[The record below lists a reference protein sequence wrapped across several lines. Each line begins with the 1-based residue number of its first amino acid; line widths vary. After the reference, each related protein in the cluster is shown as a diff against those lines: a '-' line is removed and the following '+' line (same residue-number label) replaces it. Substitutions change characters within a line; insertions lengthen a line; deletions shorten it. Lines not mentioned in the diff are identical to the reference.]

1 MPEPALIGA
10 FVTSWKDSYFQDHTL
25 KKVLLCVIDGWTS
38 RAFVPALEQGR
49 LPNFTRLT
57 RAGYLNPNCISIF
70 PSITPAALAS
80 IITGRYPAEHGQ
92 AGVYW
97 YDTDTEEVMY
107 FGDDIW
113 VVLKHG
119 MNNFMRDFL
128 AQDGRISLT
137 KMVSYWCC
145 RSDLRAL
152 LYPLGALL
160 LVSTMAPAPTAN
172 IANASSTTAQVS
184 VSLTI

>member
-1 MPEPALIGA
+1 
-10 FVTSWKDSYFQDHTL
+10 
-25 KKVLLCVIDGWTS
+25 
-38 RAFVPALEQGR
+38 
-49 LPNFTRLT
+49 
-57 RAGYLNPNCISIF
+57 
-70 PSITPAALAS
+70 
-80 IITGRYPAEHGQ
+80 
-92 AGVYW
+92 VYW

-160 LVSTMAPAPTAN
+160 LVSTMAPAPTAK
-172 IANASSTTAQVS
+172 IAKASSTTAQVS